1 MSLTPVNYLD
11 QPRILAARD
20 DLVEKVAQIQSF
32 CYTGCFRIV
41 SITAKGGLMSDVR
54 VGNGKS
60 RMPHIIMTITAVF
73 VMLVGVYMC
82 GSLLKWV
89 ITSKFSR
96 IEPIAETQI
105 TAQYRERQLA
115 CLARN
120 IYFEAGNEPFEGK
133 VAVAQ
138 VTINR
143 AEARGFP
150 EDLCQVVYQ
159 KNVIY
164 ERVICQF
171 SWYCDRVAM
180 NRIIHAGVYDESM
193 EVAKKVLLEG
203 FRLPSLTQAL
213 YYHADYVSPGW
224 KRERITKI
232 GRHIFYK

>member
-1 MSLTPVNYLD
+1 MSEVSMGETTKRSIPKVIIISTA
-11 QPRILAARD
+11 ILSMVIG
-20 DLVEKVAQIQSF
+20 LYF
-32 CYTGCFRIV
+32 C
-41 SITAKGGLMSDVR
+41 A
-54 VGNGKS
+54 
-60 RMPHIIMTITAVF
+60 
-73 VMLVGVYMC
+73 
-82 GSLLKWV
+82 SLLKWV
-89 ITSKFSR
+89 VESKFSKFEI
-96 IEPIAETQI
+96 IEPTAI
-105 TAQYRERQLA
+105 TAQYRERQLK

-138 VTINR
+138 VTMNR

-150 EDLCQVVYQ
+150 DDLCQVVYQ

-171 SWYCDRVAM
+171 SWYCDREASSRV
-180 NRIIHAGVYDESM
+180 IHQGVYYESM

-213 YYHADYVSPGW
+213 YYHADYVNPGW